1 MKHLKI
7 MSVTFLVFLL
17 LLTGCSI
24 RAEQN
29 EETEET
35 DWEEIF
41 PFEDFAETET
51 NTAQANETI
60 SLSHSDSIFNAKF
73 EGDKVAGKGEI
84 VDGVYRFN
92 ASRTDGE
99 AWHVKLECNYPTVAG
114 RDYFVTYKFNSNV
127 AGKVKF
133 GDFQEFRIQKG
144 ENSITGIMIATGG
157 LSYLDLQLGMLSP
170 FTIDFTQIEVKEFED
185 EMSYED
191 ALPAPINFER
201 ESRVYERHDSGYTP
215 VLIRREN
222 VVNLNYLSAPMDSG
236 VWKSRLYV
244 RTGLIPEPG
253 VRYRVSADIACDE
266 DMPFELLFNN
276 GEEEKGYGAL
286 YGQKVEA
293 NKTKKIE
300 AVITGNGNVDELVLQ
315 ASLGEAPDGGK
326 VIFGNVKVE
335 KIKDGYTSV
344 LPADFR
350 LDNSLWTGRYI
361 NRLIPTAF
369 RELPVNISYDAFE
382 TVYEQHDAGYVVEL
396 KEIATNAFLKIK
408 EAPAKAEDRGVW
420 KVRLYAATGVSL
432 VKGKTYR
439 LKYDLVSNVDQAEYE
454 ACFDGNKENAYGV
467 LYGRSLKAGKTD
479 HVEQWIVPES
489 NGGPLTLRLQL
500 GKTDSADGN
509 KFLLSGFT
517 LEEVGQEFTQIPL
530 TDFSYDTSDANVREQ
545 HDPGYVQSVTASG
558 NSATLNIEE
567 APESDRGVWKSKL
580 LINTGVTPEA
590 DTKYVVSFDINGSKN
605 QDKFEAC
612 FDGDQD
618 NKYGALYD
626 QKLTA
631 GETKTIKHYFKP
643 ESSEGELI
651 LRLQLGETNDASGNK
666 ITISNLKVAK
676 ITLSDD
682 TQSILPDDFAYPVVS
697 KIQPDEQGFVPVPLS
712 SINYSEGHDPWFDQ
726 SVEGSSL
733 QIRQS
738 FNIWESKLFVDTG
751 TRLEAGNRYKVT
763 ANLSS
768 DEAMDFEIC
777 YNNGGAEKGYGA
789 LFGQH
794 IEAGKATDYVCEFDV
809 ASDAAADK
817 LILQF
822 MTGKSPVPN
831 KFTLNSVKIEKYIP
845 GHKETITVPGAYKD
859 VDVSLLASDDCDGDY
874 EQSLSGMSLTISA
887 VSADPGVWKS
897 KLFVDTGVSLE
908 AGKKYKVSSSVT
920 STEAIPTFEIL
931 YNKDGA
937 EKGFDADYSLSMGAE
952 TKTVEKELD
961 AKESGKLSLQYQLGL
976 CPVGTTFTVNGVT
989 LKEWVPEHEEET
1001 DVDASYEEV
1010 TVGGLNAWE
1019 EHDEKFKFA
1028 HSVEG
1033 TALKISQDRG
1043 VWESKL
1049 FANTGTK
1056 PEAGKEYKVTA
1067 SLTSDKAMD
1076 FEVCYNNGDV
1086 EKAFDAEYGQHVEAG
1101 ETKEVVHTFT
1111 APADLDPKDLILQ
1124 FMTGKSPLPN
1134 TITVNSITLEKK
1146 QDSEEPS
1153 ETVDQ
1158 KSFDLW
1164 AHEDYE
1170 AALRGDGS
1178 SASVNFTKAP
1188 EAKEVWKTKLFAKT
1202 GAVLEAG
1209 KTYRISADVKAS
1221 SAASFEICYNRNDTE
1236 KGFDALYGQTAS
1248 ETSKTI
1254 TRDVTVNEGGT
1265 LNIQFSIGNYT
1276 AGDTFTVSNIKV
1288 EEYKEAEGENLMKD
1302 PLKVQAPINRWN
1314 HEDYVTSLSNTD
1326 SSATLNIEKV
1336 PSSGRES
1343 WKVKLFA
1350 ETHQKLEAGKTYRV
1364 SVDVQADSSM
1374 PYEICY
1380 NNAGAES
1387 ELGSKTGLNAS
1398 TKKQTVTYNVT
1409 PGKEAELTLQFNLG
1423 NASKANNFTISNI
1436 KVEEAKETSAKNLI
1450 PNFRYNAVGYLKAMA
1465 DEGYV
1470 TSFAQEDASATFK
1483 ILHAP
1488 DERNPW
1494 NAKVVARTGFT
1505 PEAGKG
1511 YRVSVD
1517 IDSKADQKLFE
1528 IFYDGN
1534 KELDYGAL
1542 YEQRLTAG
1550 KKTFSYIIYPG
1561 DSKGE
1566 LSLQLRFGK
1575 TDDNSGNKYTIS
1587 NIRIEEVTF
1596 TSSSTK
1602 EIKNASELVTQ
1613 SGYSAELVKSADR
1626 ASVRL
1631 IKTPKNGRE
1640 AWKNKLFINPGV
1652 KLEQGQKYRITAVV
1666 KSIIPAPFEICLNDG
1681 DVEKGLGGIFGLM
1694 SRPQGTYISY
1704 ASYVPKDIDL
1714 AVQLSLGNCVAPNT
1728 ITLSDVK
1735 VEKAGKINQVSDK
1748 IYIFR

>member
-1 MKHLKI
+1 MKHLKV
-7 MSVTFLVFLL
+7 MSITFLVFLL

-201 ESRVYERHDSGYTP
+201 ESRVYERHDSGYMP

-300 AVITGNGNVDELVLQ
+300 AVITGNGNVDELILQ

-335 KIKDGYTSV
+335 KIKDEYKSV

-382 TVYEQHDAGYVVEL
+382 TVYEQHDEGYVVEL

-439 LKYDLVSNVDQAEYE
+439 VKYDLVSNVDQAEYE

-467 LYGRSLKAGKTD
+467 LYGRSLKAGQTD
-479 HVEQWIVPES
+479 HVEQWIMPEIS
-489 NGGPLTLRLQL
+489 SGPLTLRLQL
-500 GKTDSADGN
+500 GKTDTAAGN
-509 KFLLSGFT
+509 KFLLSGFS
-517 LEEVGQEFTQIPL
+517 LEEVGQEFTNVPL

-545 HDPGYVQSVTASG
+545 HDEGYVQSVTVSG
-558 NSATLNIEE
+558 NSATLDIQE

-580 LINTGVTPEA
+580 LIDTGVTPEA
-590 DTKYVVSFDINGSKN
+590 GTRYAVSFDISGSKN

-612 FDGDQD
+612 FDGNQE

-626 QKLTA
+626 QKLVA
-631 GETKTIKHYFKP
+631 GETKTIRHGFDCV
-643 ESSEGELI
+643 ESAGPLKI
-651 LRLQLGETNDASGNK
+651 RLQLGKTNDASGN
-666 ITISNLKVAK
+666 
-676 ITLSDD
+676 
-682 TQSILPDDFAYPVVS
+682 
-697 KIQPDEQGFVPVPLS
+697 
-712 SINYSEGHDPWFDQ
+712 
-726 SVEGSSL
+726 
-733 QIRQS
+733 
-738 FNIWESKLFVDTG
+738 
-751 TRLEAGNRYKVT
+751 
-763 ANLSS
+763 
-768 DEAMDFEIC
+768 EI
-777 YNNGGAEKGYGA
+777 
-789 LFGQH
+789 
-794 IEAGKATDYVCEFDV
+794 
-809 ASDAAADK
+809 
-817 LILQF
+817 
-822 MTGKSPVPN
+822 
-831 KFTLNSVKIEKYIP
+831 
-845 GHKETITVPGAYKD
+845 
-859 VDVSLLASDDCDGDY
+859 
-874 EQSLSGMSLTISA
+874 
-887 VSADPGVWKS
+887 
-897 KLFVDTGVSLE
+897 
-908 AGKKYKVSSSVT
+908 
-920 STEAIPTFEIL
+920 
-931 YNKDGA
+931 
-937 EKGFDADYSLSMGAE
+937 
-952 TKTVEKELD
+952 
-961 AKESGKLSLQYQLGL
+961 
-976 CPVGTTFTVNGVT
+976 
-989 LKEWVPEHEEET
+989 
-1001 DVDASYEEV
+1001 
-1010 TVGGLNAWE
+1010 
-1019 EHDEKFKFA
+1019 
-1028 HSVEG
+1028 
-1033 TALKISQDRG
+1033 
-1043 VWESKL
+1043 
-1049 FANTGTK
+1049 
-1056 PEAGKEYKVTA
+1056 
-1067 SLTSDKAMD
+1067 
-1076 FEVCYNNGDV
+1076 
-1086 EKAFDAEYGQHVEAG
+1086 
-1101 ETKEVVHTFT
+1101 
-1111 APADLDPKDLILQ
+1111 
-1124 FMTGKSPLPN
+1124 
-1134 TITVNSITLEKK
+1134 
-1146 QDSEEPS
+1146 
-1153 ETVDQ
+1153 
-1158 KSFDLW
+1158 
-1164 AHEDYE
+1164 
-1170 AALRGDGS
+1170 
-1178 SASVNFTKAP
+1178 
-1188 EAKEVWKTKLFAKT
+1188 
-1202 GAVLEAG
+1202 
-1209 KTYRISADVKAS
+1209 
-1221 SAASFEICYNRNDTE
+1221 
-1236 KGFDALYGQTAS
+1236 
-1248 ETSKTI
+1248 
-1254 TRDVTVNEGGT
+1254 
-1265 LNIQFSIGNYT
+1265 
-1276 AGDTFTVSNIKV
+1276 TVSNIKV
-1288 EEYKEAEGENLMKD
+1288 CKIVGTEAADITPENFAYPVTTEASTKDNSFKVENNEGAQAELTGDGSSATAKVVKSGDDWHIKFYAFTGAELKKGQTYHVTMDVAGADGCGVAFKNPSVEGETGFGSGTITGGKIDQTITPEENGTLEVILKIGTVAAGNEVKVSNFKIEEVKETEGENLMTD
-1302 PLKVQAPINRWN
+1302 PLKVQAPQINSWN
-1314 HEDYVTSLSNTD
+1314 HDDYVTSLSNTD
-1326 SSATLNIEKV
+1326 SSATMNIEKV
-1336 PSSGRES
+1336 PASGREA
-1343 WKVKLFA
+1343 WKIKLFA

-1364 SVDVQADSSM
+1364 SVDVQSASSM
-1374 PYEICY
+1374 GYEICY
-1380 NNAGAES
+1380 NNASAEK
-1387 ELGSKTGLNAS
+1387 ELGTKPGLNAS
-1398 TKKQTVTYNVT
+1398 STKQTVTYNVS
-1409 PGKEAELTLQFNLG
+1409 PSKEAELTLQFNLG
-1423 NASKANNFTISNI
+1423 NAAGANSFTISNI
-1436 KVEEAKETSAKNLI
+1436 KIEDAKEVSSKNLI
-1450 PNFRYNAVGYLKAMA
+1450 PNFRYNAVGYLNGMA

-1470 TSFAQEDASATFK
+1470 TSFRRDDSSATFK
-1483 ILHAP
+1483 IKKAP

-1542 YEQRLTAG
+1542 YEQKLTAG

-1613 SGYSAELVKSADR
+1613 SGYSAELIKSANR

-1714 AVQLSLGNCVAPNT
+1714 AVQLSLGNCAAPNT
-1728 ITLSDVK
+1728 ITFSDVK
-1735 VEKAGKINQVSDK
+1735 VEKAGKINQISDK
-1748 IYIFR
+1748 IYVFR